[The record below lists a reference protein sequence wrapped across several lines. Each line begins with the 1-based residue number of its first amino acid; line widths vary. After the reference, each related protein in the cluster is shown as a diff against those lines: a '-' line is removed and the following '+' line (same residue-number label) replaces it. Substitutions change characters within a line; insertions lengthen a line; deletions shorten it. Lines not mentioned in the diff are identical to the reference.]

1 MAKNYPISV
10 ILAKICL
17 QMPSKCQNV
26 KVAGLK
32 AFKKCL
38 IFWSDLVKISDVQP
52 NWEGVATG
60 LDMLFSSR
68 QIIAITKLLNMVYN
82 LQYTDFQINIAT

>member
-1 MAKNYPISV
+1 M
-10 ILAKICL
+10 L
-17 QMPSKCQNV
+17 SKCQNV

-82 LQYTDFQINIAT
+82 LQYTDFQINIATSYYELRIYLNFADIQI